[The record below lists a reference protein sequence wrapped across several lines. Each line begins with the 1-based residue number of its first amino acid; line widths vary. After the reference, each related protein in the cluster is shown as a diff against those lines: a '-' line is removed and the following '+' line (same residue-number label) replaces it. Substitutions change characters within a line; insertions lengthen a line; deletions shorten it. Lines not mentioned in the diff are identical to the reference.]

1 MATRVAFS
9 NQLDEVEELVRRF
22 GEKTASD
29 IRAAGLAASGDKGA
43 EEGILEGREASERL
57 RAEIE
62 NKCLN
67 IMLLQQ
73 PLVGDDL
80 RFVSSA
86 YRAVSDI
93 AHADS
98 MCRDIAYISANFK
111 KKATNKLST
120 SKVTDGFMAMCGRSA
135 SMVEKAIEA
144 FCKRDEKL
152 AREVIGADEE
162 LDRMYEEGIDAVVKL
177 IKAGKTAPRFLIELL
192 MIAKY
197 FERIADQAERIA
209 DWAVFRATGERILTV
224 GDHSIEDVS
233 LEDTNSEE

>member
-1 MATRVAFS
+1 MATRVEFS
-9 NQLDEVEELVRRF
+9 KQLTEVENLIRRF

-29 IRAAGLAASGDKGA
+29 VRAAGLAATGDKGA
-43 EEGILEGREASERL
+43 EKGVLEGRQASERL
-57 RAEIE
+57 RSEIE
-62 NKCLN
+62 SICFN

-73 PLVGDDL
+73 PLIGDDL

-93 AHADS
+93 AQADS
-98 MCRDIAYISANFK
+98 MTRDIAYISANLK
-111 KKATNKLST
+111 KKQVNKVSS
-120 SKVTDGFMAMCGRSA
+120 SKLADGFMAMCGRCA
-135 SMVEKAIEA
+135 SMLEKAVTA
-144 FCKRDEKL
+144 FCDADEAA

-162 LDRMYEEGIDAVVKL
+162 LDRMYEEGIDSVVKL
-177 IKAGKTAPRFLIELL
+177 IKDGKSSTRVLLELL

-209 DWAVFRATGERILTV
+209 DWAVYRATGERILTV

-233 LEDTNSEE
+233 ADDTDL

>member
-1 MATRVAFS
+1 MPTRVEFS
-9 NQLDEVEELVRRF
+9 KQLDEVEDLIRRF

-29 IRAAGLAASGDKGA
+29 VRAAGLAASGDKGA
-43 EEGILEGREASERL
+43 EEGILEGRTASERL
-57 RAEIE
+57 RSEIE
-62 NKCLN
+62 NRCLN

-93 AHADS
+93 AQADS
-98 MCRDIAYISANFK
+98 MTRDIAYISASLK
-111 KKATNKLST
+111 KKSAAKVST
-120 SKVTDGFMAMCGRSA
+120 SKLGDGFMAMCGRSA
-135 SMVEKAIEA
+135 SMLEKAIDA
-144 FCKRDEKL
+144 FCKSDKDL
-152 AREVIGADEE
+152 AQEVIGADEE
-162 LDRMYEEGIDAVVKL
+162 LDRMYEEGIDVVVKL
-177 IKAGKTAPRFLIELL
+177 IKAGKTSPRALIELL

-224 GDHSIEDVS
+224 GDHSIEDVLS
-233 LEDTNSEE
+233 EDNDSEE